1 MGERIGAPRVGRMHK
16 ENLGGTKMGVL
27 SDGNGN
33 RKVSFLGR
41 ERKIDISGKNGE
53 AEEAVIEFL
62 RVEFGLN
69 EEVAEVYAQEICEMG
84 EE

>member
-1 MGERIGAPRVGRMHK
+1 MHK
-16 ENLGGTKMGVL
+16 RNLGGTKMGVL
-27 SDGNGN
+27 SDGNGS
-33 RKVSFLGR
+33 REVSFLGR
-41 ERKIDISGKNGE
+41 KREIDISGKNGE

-69 EEVAEVYAQEICEMG
+69 EETAGFFAQEICEMR